1 MFVGYAR
8 VSTHEQ
14 NLDLQLDALKAAGC
28 EKIFTDK
35 ISTLKEERKG
45 RNEVLAFLR
54 PGDVL
59 VVWKLDR
66 LGRSLKELIETMA
79 FFDHKGIGF
88 RSLKETIDTT
98 TSTGKLVFHF
108 LAALTEFER
117 DIIRERTQAGLQ
129 AARARGRV
137 GGKPKSLNPK
147 QQAIAQALYNDKTN
161 SIDDICKMFGIS
173 RATLY
178 RYINTAK
185 QEGWWPLLYPL
196 WDCTNYAA
204 CFSMSAR
211 MSLKSSSNPFTFSVR
226 SKSLWRSI

>member
-1 MFVGYAR
+1 MNVGYAR

-45 RNEVLAFLR
+45 RNEALAFLR

-79 FFDHKGIGF
+79 LFDQKGIGF
-88 RSLKETIDTT
+88 KSLKETIDTT

-137 GGKPKSLNPK
+137 GGKPKALSPK
-147 QQAIAQALYNDKTN
+147 QQAIAQALYNDKNN
-161 SIDDICKMFGIS
+161 SIDDICKTLGIS

-178 RYINTAK
+178 RYLQTTPKA
-185 QEGWWPLLYPL
+185 G
-196 WDCTNYAA
+196 D
-204 CFSMSAR
+204 
-211 MSLKSSSNPFTFSVR
+211 
-226 SKSLWRSI
+226 